1 MQKKKYQLS
10 SSKVKKLEEELE
22 VLSVKG
28 RKDISERLES
38 MQHQT
43 IDELDDPF
51 AEISEDKFFLEKRI
65 KEINEILQNVEIT
78 ELNENSAEV
87 ILGINVKVGFEG
99 FEQVYQIVDPLEADP
114 LNSKISVES
123 PVGKALLG
131 SKVGD
136 TVDVRING
144 SIHKYRVLEIF

>member
-10 SSKVKKLEEELE
+10 SSKVRKLEEELE
-22 VLSVKG
+22 ILSIKG

-38 MQHQT
+38 LQHQT

-51 AEISEDKFFLEKRI
+51 TEISEDKFFLEKRI
-65 KEINEILQNVEIT
+65 KEINEILKNVEIT
-78 ELNENSAEV
+78 EENEKSSKV
-87 ILGINVKVGFEG
+87 ILGTNVRVGFEG
-99 FEQVYQIVDPLEADP
+99 FEQVYRIVDPLEADP
-114 LNSKISVES
+114 LNSKISIES

-136 TVDVRING
+136 IINIQINN
-144 SIHKYRVLEIF
+144 SVYKYRVLEIF